1 MGSFGMYDSD
11 KGLEKFGEWV
21 RPHPHTY
28 ISQNEKP
35 GGEGKITCK
44 NDYAKF
50 TYLWDWQTDEMFC
63 RVTANK
69 RIKDT
74 VLCDQKFRGLDQLLI

>member
-1 MGSFGMYDSD
+1 MYDSD

-35 GGEGKITCK
+35 GGEGKI
-44 NDYAKF
+44 NVDAY
-50 TYLWDWQTDEMFC
+50 
-63 RVTANK
+63 
-69 RIKDT
+69 
-74 VLCDQKFRGLDQLLI
+74 